1 MRITIGPRPAPLA
14 KHSGA
19 RRRRDGL
26 RYRPGRAAAA
36 APWYVA
42 RILAGAEPAELP
54 VEQPARCESAVN
66 LRTARALKLKRS
78 QTLLRQVTEW
88 VE

>member
-1 MRITIGPRPAPLA
+1 
-14 KHSGA
+14 
-19 RRRRDGL
+19 
-26 RYRPGRAAAA
+26 
-36 APWYVA
+36 VA

-54 VEQPARCESAVN
+54 VEPPARCESAVN